1 MKYHFMIC
9 ICLISVTL
17 GSCQSH
23 DTASFPYVL
32 QADASYVMPT
42 ELAEIS
48 GITFV
53 KGKTTSIYAIQDEEG
68 LLFEYDLTNERVL
81 EITSFGKKGDYE
93 ELTTDGKF
101 FYVLK
106 SNGDIYSFLK
116 SGLSADL
123 KVFANKG
130 LVPEEEY
137 EAMAFDP
144 ASGSLF
150 LLCKA
155 CKADKK
161 RNTVSGYMLARDGDG
176 QLSYADQFT
185 FQVGALSALDKR
197 IKKTFKPSAMAKR
210 SQSGEWYLL
219 SSIDRALV
227 VTDADFN
234 PKHIVHLPRKNF
246 EQPEGIAFDEEGNL
260 YISSEAGRKEQ
271 GMIYRFNLIK

>member
-1 MKYHFMIC
+1 MKYHLMIY

-17 GSCQSH
+17 GSCQSQ

-48 GITFV
+48 GITFM
-53 KGKTTSIYAIQDEEG
+53 KGKTASVYAIQDEEG
-68 LLFEYDLTNERVL
+68 LLFEYDLVNEKVL
-81 EITSFGKKGDYE
+81 EKVTFANKGDYE
-93 ELTTDGKF
+93 ELATDGKF

-116 SGLSADL
+116 NGLSADFN
-123 KVFANKG
+123 VFANKG

-150 LLCKA
+150 ILCKA

-161 RNTVSGYMLARDGDG
+161 RNTVSGYILARDGDG

-185 FQVGALSALDKR
+185 LQVDALSALDKR
-197 IKKTFKPSAMAKR
+197 IKRTFKPSAMAKR

-234 PKHIVHLPRKNF
+234 PKRIVHLPRKNF
-246 EQPEGIAFDEEGNL
+246 EQPEGIAFDETGNL
-260 YISSEAGRKEQ
+260 YISSEAGRKGQ
-271 GMIYRFNLIK
+271 GMIYRFNLIE